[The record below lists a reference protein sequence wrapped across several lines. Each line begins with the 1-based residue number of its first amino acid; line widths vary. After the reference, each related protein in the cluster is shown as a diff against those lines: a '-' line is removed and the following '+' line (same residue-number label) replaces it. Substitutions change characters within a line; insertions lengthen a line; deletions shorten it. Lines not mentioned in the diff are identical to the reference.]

1 MTGRGYLI
9 GSGSRSVPLSLT
21 HIHTN
26 THPMVVHSPA
36 HPVAVS
42 GVSQEH
48 PLSARLWLPASVL
61 VIVILPDLLA
71 RSWRQESPR
80 LPSTSSSQLPPTP
93 RIIQTSC
100 CKVPCLLPPTILT
113 LASSTVLSLSQGKK
127 GTQLWAFLAASQS
140 LHGVSVVHK
149 INLSQ
154 SLAWFLL
161 CNKSALCLDLML
173 QYGNTHSVGIELW
186 QRVKC

>member
-1 MTGRGYLI
+1 MTGRGYLR

-21 HIHTN
+21 HTQ
-26 THPMVVHSPA
+26 TPTPPLPPPRSAVHSPA

-48 PLSARLWLPASVL
+48 PLSAGLWLPASIL

-80 LPSTSSSQLPPTP
+80 LPSTSPSRLPPTP

-113 LASSTVLSLSQGKK
+113 LASSTVLSLFRGGGGGKGGK
-127 GTQLWAFLAASQS
+127 GPGCGLFWRPLS
-140 LHGVSVVHK
+140 LCMGSHWCIK
-149 INLSQ
+149 
-154 SLAWFLL
+154 
-161 CNKSALCLDLML
+161 
-173 QYGNTHSVGIELW
+173 
-186 QRVKC
+186 

>member
-9 GSGSRSVPLSLT
+9 GSGSRNVPLSLSLSLSFPHT
-21 HIHTN
+21 HTHTHAPP
-26 THPMVVHSPA
+26 TVVHSPA

-42 GVSQEH
+42 GASQEH
-48 PLSARLWLPASVL
+48 PLFAGLRLPASVL

-80 LPSTSSSQLPPTP
+80 LPSNSSSQLPPTP

-113 LASSTVLSLSQGKK
+113 LASSGVLSLSRGKRERRRK
-127 GTQLWAFLAASQS
+127 KNGCGAFWL
-140 LHGVSVVHK
+140 LSVF
-149 INLSQ
+149 
-154 SLAWFLL
+154 AWGLTG
-161 CNKSALCLDLML
+161 A
-173 QYGNTHSVGIELW
+173 
-186 QRVKC
+186 